1 MSKVL
6 TRAALA
12 VALAGLAPA
21 AFGYSAT
28 ATLTFNW
35 GVGGTIKTW
44 QSLGA
49 NTLTEVTNT
58 TEFMSLSG
66 ANAARYYNPDFM
78 PADGS
83 GCPGGAIYQGPYVC
97 LSTGGQLVTAPI
109 TDAGP
114 GATAVGSITVTDTS
128 LTGVLTVVP
137 SSDELDPRSA
147 SGYNL
152 RFGDGSP
159 FGNAWFGVSS
169 SATIELNLTGSF
181 TPTSWQITGGTT
193 NLRDPFF
200 ASTCVPTSNVLCTE
214 FGAPGQYSDDG
225 SSNGPAGWDVD
236 GGNAGTLVEE
246 IKVNGI
252 PLAGMLASLAVSG
265 SALSGQG
272 EARSGVI
279 GGGCQF
285 QGVLSV
291 LWNGSSVTC
300 GTLIVQS
307 VSFAAS
313 DVTVIPVPTALL
325 LMGSAIGL
333 LGFARRRGA
342 PPPGLPGARLE
353 RQPRSG

>member
-1 MSKVL
+1 MCKRF
-6 TRAALA
+6 TRAAGA
-12 VALAGLAPA
+12 IVLAGIAPS

-28 ATLTFNW
+28 ATLTFDW
-35 GVGGTIKTW
+35 GVGGVIRTW
-44 QSLGA
+44 QALGA
-49 NTLTEVTNT
+49 NSLTEVSNS
-58 TEFMSLSG
+58 TEFMSLGGFNSQ
-66 ANAARYYNPDFM
+66 RYYNADFM

-83 GCPGGAIYQGPYVC
+83 GCPGGALYQGPYLC
-97 LSTGGQLVTAPI
+97 ISTAGQLVTGPT

-114 GATAVGSITVTDTS
+114 AARAVGSVTVTDNT
-128 LTGVLTVVP
+128 LTGVLTVLP

-147 SGYNL
+147 TGYNL

-159 FGNAWFGVSS
+159 FGNAWFGVST

-181 TPTSWQITGGTT
+181 NATSWQITGGTT
-193 NLRDPFF
+193 NLRDPLFT
-200 ASTCVPTSNVLCTE
+200 SICSPTSNVLCTE

-225 SSNGPAGWDVD
+225 SANGPAGWDID
-236 GGNAGTLVEE
+236 GGGPGTLVQE
-246 IKVNGI
+246 IRVNGT

-307 VSFAAS
+307 VSFSAS
-313 DVTVIPVPTALL
+313 DVTVVPAPVPLVLA
-325 LMGSAIGL
+325 GSALGL
-333 LGFARRRGA
+333 LGCMRRRSDASRAGQS
-342 PPPGLPGARLE
+342 ARE
-353 RQPRSG
+353 RGNPAT